1 MIERPRFLDQIE
13 QRLGW
18 SPVDWK
24 GRRVGFQFK
33 YGDAPGLTKSMHI
46 ALRDLKL
53 DQLFVVY
60 PGSQSFSLGS
70 KAELVAFRDLL
81 ARLER
86 FNLEKAV

>member
-1 MIERPRFLDQIE
+1 
-13 QRLGW
+13 
-18 SPVDWK
+18 
-24 GRRVGFQFK
+24 VGFEFK

-46 ALRDLKL
+46 ARWDLKL

-81 ARLER
+81 TRLER
-86 FNLEKAV
+86 FNLEKAD